1 VLAACRHAA
10 GALVQTA
17 VVVVAGILV
26 FAASSFAPT
35 ARFALL
41 LALLMIAALVGD
53 LLLLPAL
60 LVGPLGRRFFRPRR
74 PAAQAMP

>member
-1 VLAACRHAA
+1 
-10 GALVQTA
+10 VQTA

-60 LVGPLGRRFFRPRR
+60 LVGPLGRRFMRPRGA
-74 PAAQAMP
+74 AAQARP